1 LLAAALAAVAT
12 TAGAAGRAAGAA
24 ADAAVVAAGAGAA
37 AGASP
42 ARAAISA
49 SVNRVWPVRLRRACS
64 AATADLLHFGY
75 EARSALTVSV
85 IPGPEAAL
93 AAAGATPGDA
103 GGVAGAGVAK
113 AGAAG
118 DGAAAAAGTP
128 SPRSHGIGSP
138 ALRAAMS
145 SSLSS
150 GRPDRLRYACSA
162 AITELLAGLRGQG
175 GRLPST
181 PLMVFVCPSDIRRHP
196 FVGAARNGNLRGSCQ
211 SAATR
216 CPVAVSI

>member
-1 LLAAALAAVAT
+1 STSVLRGPAEASPPAAAAFEVPTAGVPTYRVASPLRAAALAAEAT
-12 TAGAAGRAAGAA
+12 TAGAAGAAGRAAGAA
-24 ADAAVVAAGAGAA
+24 AVVAVVAGAA

-49 SVNRVWPVRLRRACS
+49 SVNSVCPVRLRRACS

-75 EARSALTVSV
+75 EARSDLTVSV

-93 AAAGATPGDA
+93 AAAGAAAGDDV
-103 GGVAGAGVAK
+103 G
-113 AGAAG
+113 GAAG
-118 DGAAAAAGTP
+118 AEAAGDCAAAGAGTP

-150 GRPDRLRYACSA
+150 GRPDRLR
-162 AITELLAGLRGQG
+162 
-175 GRLPST
+175 
-181 PLMVFVCPSDIRRHP
+181 
-196 FVGAARNGNLRGSCQ
+196 
-211 SAATR
+211 
-216 CPVAVSI
+216 